1 MDVPR
6 SQNALAIRNVE
17 LGPASGSE
25 MRRDRILWRGKARPP
40 HIYDAVVPQ
49 RFPRETL
56 INLPLP
62 LFTRSLSP
70 FHLPAPNNFLLRP
83 TLDRHL

>member
-25 MRRDRILWRGKARPP
+25 MRRDRIL
-40 HIYDAVVPQ
+40 
-49 RFPRETL
+49 
-56 INLPLP
+56 
-62 LFTRSLSP
+62 
-70 FHLPAPNNFLLRP
+70 
-83 TLDRHL
+83 